1 MDLLNL
7 TAGLNTASGTPLPAD
22 ATAAQP
28 QGNGETASG
37 NAGFGDALLNV
48 ISTLLAQQGQTLP
61 RPNVSADVTTLEE
74 KDDENDDAQAATL
87 PLKDTAP
94 QQLLEALLMSSQMPV
109 RTPTEP
115 PVAMGNSAPTLSLS
129 PTLPGMSGPGLAPTL
144 NPSLNPSPTSAASF
158 SAHGVTGG
166 ETAVPLPKE
175 MQPVAPQMLN
185 TLATVGVVSPATPAV
200 SGTPSVG
207 AADAA
212 TGVMQHAPV
221 RVDTEDSRWSQQLQS
236 ALGDRLQI
244 QVKNQIQHATIRL
257 DPPDMGKIDIS
268 LQVDNGRVQVQ
279 INASHAEV
287 YRALQQTS
295 NDLRQSLTE
304 QNFVQV
310 NVQVSS
316 QSGQQQSK
324 GHAWA
329 SEQEAAILAGNEL
342 PSSEQDA
349 QRFNNDPVLM
359 TV

>member
-7 TAGLNTASGTPLPAD
+7 TAGLNTASGTPLPAE
-22 ATAAQP
+22 ASAAQP
-28 QGNGETASG
+28 QGNGEAASG

-74 KDDENDDAQAATL
+74 KDDEKDDAQATTL

-109 RTPTEP
+109 RTPAEP
-115 PVAMGNSAPTLSLS
+115 LITMGSSAPTLSLS
-129 PTLPGMSGPGLAPTL
+129 PTTSGMSGLAPTL
-144 NPSLNPSPTSAASF
+144 NPSPTPAPAIPV
-158 SAHGVTGG
+158 HGVTGG

-200 SGTPSVG
+200 SATPSVG

-279 INASHAEV
+279 ISASHAEV

>member
-7 TAGLNTASGTPLPAD
+7 SAGLNTASGTPQSAE
-22 ATAAQP
+22 AIGAQP
-28 QGNGETASG
+28 QGNGEAASG
-37 NAGFGDALLNV
+37 NAGFSDALLNV

-61 RPNVSADVTTLEE
+61 RPNVSAEVTAIKE
-74 KDDENDDAQAATL
+74 KDDEKDDAQATTL
-87 PLKDTAP
+87 PLKESAP

-109 RTPTEP
+109 RAQPEP
-115 PVAMGNSAPTLSLS
+115 LAVSMNTAPTLSLT
-129 PTLPGMSGPGLAPTL
+129 PNMPAMNGLAPTL
-144 NPSLNPSPTSAASF
+144 TTVPALPVHAA
-158 SAHGVTGG
+158 TGG

-175 MQPVAPQMLN
+175 MQPVTPQLFN
-185 TLATVGVVSPATPAV
+185 TLTTAGVVAPAMPAV
-200 SGTPSVG
+200 SAAPSVG
-207 AADAA
+207 ASPAA

-221 RVDTEDSRWSQQLQS
+221 HVDTEDNRWSQQLQS

-268 LQVDNGRVQVQ
+268 LQVDNGRMQVQ

-304 QNFVQV
+304 QNFIQV

-316 QSGQQQSK
+316 QSGQQQ
-324 GHAWA
+324 GRGQGFAG
-329 SEQEAAILAGNEL
+329 EQEAAILAGNDQSFAEH
-342 PSSEQDA
+342 DA
-349 QRFNNDPVLM
+349 LRHDHDPVLL

>member
-7 TAGLNTASGTPLPAD
+7 STGLNTASGTPQSAE
-22 ATAAQP
+22 AIGAQP
-28 QGNGETASG
+28 QSNGEADSG

-48 ISTLLAQQGQTLP
+48 ISTLLAQQGQALP
-61 RPNVSADVTTLEE
+61 RPSVSAEVTAVKE
-74 KDDENDDAQAATL
+74 KDDEKDDAQATTL
-87 PLKDTAP
+87 PLKESAP
-94 QQLLEALLMSSQMPV
+94 QQLLEALLMSSQIPV
-109 RTPTEP
+109 RAQPEP
-115 PVAMGNSAPTLSLS
+115 LAVSMNTAPTLSLTPNM
-129 PTLPGMSGPGLAPTL
+129 PTMNGLAPTL
-144 NPSLNPSPTSAASF
+144 TTAPALPVHAA
-158 SAHGVTGG
+158 TGG
-166 ETAVPLPKE
+166 ETAVQLPKE
-175 MQPVAPQMLN
+175 MQPVAPQLLN
-185 TLATVGVVSPATPAV
+185 TLATAGVVAPATPAV
-200 SGTPSVG
+200 SAAPSVSTPG
-207 AADAA
+207 VA

-221 RVDTEDSRWSQQLQS
+221 RVDTEDNRWSQQLQS

-304 QNFVQV
+304 QNFIQV

-316 QSGQQQSK
+316 QSGQQQGRGQGFS
-324 GHAWA
+324 G
-329 SEQEAAILAGNEL
+329 EQEAAILAGNDQPFAEH
-342 PSSEQDA
+342 DA
-349 QRFNNDPVLM
+349 LRHDHDPVLL

>member
-22 ATAAQP
+22 ASAVQP
-28 QGNGETASG
+28 QGNGEAASA

-61 RPNVSADVTTLEE
+61 RPNVSADVTMLTDKDDE
-74 KDDENDDAQAATL
+74 KDDAHATTL
-87 PLKDTAP
+87 PLKDSAP

-109 RTPTEP
+109 RTPAEP
-115 PVAMGNSAPTLSLS
+115 LVAMGNRAPTLS
-129 PTLPGMSGPGLAPTL
+129 PTLPAMSGPGLAQTL
-144 NPSLNPSPTSAASF
+144 NPSLSPSPTPAPAIPV
-158 SAHGVTGG
+158 HGVTGG
-166 ETAVPLPKE
+166 ETAVLLPKE
-175 MQPVAPQMLN
+175 MQSVAPQMLN
-185 TLATVGVVSPATPAV
+185 TFATIGIVSPATPAV
-200 SGTPSVG
+200 SAAPALG
-207 AADAA
+207 ASDAA
-212 TGVMQHAPV
+212 SGVMQHAPV
-221 RVDTEDSRWSQQLQS
+221 QVDTEDSRWSQQLQS

-244 QVKNQIQHATIRL
+244 QVKNHIQHATIRL
-257 DPPDMGKIDIS
+257 DPPDMGKIDIA

>member
-7 TAGLNTASGTPLPAD
+7 SAGLSTASGTALPTD
-22 ATAAQP
+22 ASGAQP
-28 QGNGETASG
+28 QGNGEAASG
-37 NAGFGDALLNV
+37 NTGFGDALLNV

-61 RPNVSADVTTLEE
+61 RPNVSADVTALKD
-74 KDDENDDAQAATL
+74 KDDEKEDAQTTAL
-87 PLKDTAP
+87 PLKESAP

-109 RTPTEP
+109 RAQPEP
-115 PVAMGNSAPTLSLS
+115 LAVSMNTAPTLSLT
-129 PTLPGMSGPGLAPTL
+129 PNMPGMNGLAPTL
-144 NPSLNPSPTSAASF
+144 NPSLTTAPALPVHAA
-158 SAHGVTGG
+158 TGG
-166 ETAVPLPKE
+166 ETALQLPKE
-175 MQPVAPQMLN
+175 MQPVAPQLLN
-185 TLATVGVVSPATPAV
+185 TLATAGVVAPATPAV
-200 SGTPSVG
+200 SAAPSVSTPG
-207 AADAA
+207 AA

-221 RVDTEDSRWSQQLQS
+221 HVDTEDNRWTQQLQS

-304 QNFVQV
+304 QNFIQV

-316 QSGQQQSK
+316 QSGQQQ
-324 GHAWA
+324 GRGQGFAG
-329 SEQEAAILAGNEL
+329 EQEAAILAGNDQPFAEH
-342 PSSEQDA
+342 DA
-349 QRFNNDPVLM
+349 LRHDYDPVLL

>member
-7 TAGLNTASGTPLPAD
+7 TAGLNTASGTPLPAE

-74 KDDENDDAQAATL
+74 KDDENDDAQATTL

-115 PVAMGNSAPTLSLS
+115 LVPMGNSAPTLSLS
-129 PTLPGMSGPGLAPTL
+129 PTMPGMSGLAPTL
-144 NPSLNPSPTSAASF
+144 NASLNPSLTPAPAIPV
-158 SAHGVTGG
+158 HGVTGG

-185 TLATVGVVSPATPAV
+185 TLATVGIVAPATPAV
-200 SGTPSVG
+200 SATTAVG
-207 AADAA
+207 APDAA
-212 TGVMQHAPV
+212 SGVMQHAPV

-257 DPPDMGKIDIS
+257 DPPDMGKIDIA

>member
-7 TAGLNTASGTPLPAD
+7 TAGLNTASGTPLPAE

-61 RPNVSADVTTLEE
+61 RPNVSADVTTLAD
-74 KDDENDDAQAATL
+74 KDDEKDDAQATTL

-109 RTPTEP
+109 RTPAEP
-115 PVAMGNSAPTLSLS
+115 LVAMANSAPTLSLS
-129 PTLPGMSGPGLAPTL
+129 PTMPTMSGTGLAST
-144 NPSLNPSPTSAASF
+144 LNPSPTPAPAIPV
-158 SAHGVTGG
+158 HGVTGG

-185 TLATVGVVSPATPAV
+185 TLATVGVVSPATTTV
-200 SGTPSVG
+200 SATPTVG
-207 AADAA
+207 ASDAA

-221 RVDTEDSRWSQQLQS
+221 HVDTEDSRWSQQLQS

-329 SEQEAAILAGNEL
+329 GEQEAAILAGNEL
-342 PSSEQDA
+342 PSAEQDA

>member
-7 TAGLNTASGTPLPAD
+7 TAGLNTASGTPLPAEGGP
-22 ATAAQP
+22 ALP
-28 QGNGETASG
+28 QGNGEEASAT
-37 NAGFGDALLNV
+37 AGFGDALLNV

-61 RPNVSADVTTLEE
+61 RPNVSAGVTTLTDR
-74 KDDENDDAQAATL
+74 DDEKDDAQATTL

-109 RTPTEP
+109 RAPELP
-115 PVAMGNSAPTLSLS
+115 AMVGNTAPTLSLS
-129 PTLPGMSGPGLAPTL
+129 PTPPIVSSPAPAL
-144 NPSLNPSPTSAASF
+144 NPSLTPAPAPVPGVTSA
-158 SAHGVTGG
+158 

-185 TLATVGVVSPATPAV
+185 TLVTAAVVAPATPAV
-200 SGTPSVG
+200 SATSSPG
-207 AADAA
+207 ATDAA
-212 TGVMQHAPV
+212 AGVMQHAPV
-221 RVDTEDSRWSQQLQS
+221 KVDPEDNRWSLQLQS

-244 QVKNQIQHATIRL
+244 QVKNHIQHATIRL
-257 DPPDMGKIDIS
+257 DPPEMGKIDIA

-304 QNFVQV
+304 QNFIQV
-310 NVQVSS
+310 NVQISS
-316 QSGQQQSK
+316 QSGQQQNK
-324 GHAWA
+324 GHSWA
-329 SEQEAAILAGNEL
+329 TEQEAAILAGNEM
-342 PSSEQDA
+342 PSAEQDA
-349 QRFNNDPVLM
+349 QRFNHDPVLM